1 MDKAGSAPTL
11 AGWYVIS
18 LRPSGGHAPVR
29 RAAAALGA
37 RLLPVS
43 TLKLVPV
50 DAGPALAAALACPLV
65 VFTSPAAV
73 AFAHEA
79 QGGQMLH
86 AQAGQ
91 RWLAVGSGT
100 AMALRSAGIAEVT
113 VPENRADSEGL
124 LALRELRS
132 LPGIGVGL
140 VTAPGGRGLIGETLA
155 QRGARVHLAAVYR
168 RAAIAPSP
176 ARLRRLDHL
185 PGTSALLVSS
195 AEAFDGL
202 WSRLPPPA
210 RLRLAARP
218 AVASSPRLAAMLAAL
233 GFAAIVLAQGAS
245 PSRLLAALA
254 ADVGSGRFR

>member
-1 MDKAGSAPTL
+1 M
-11 AGWYVIS
+11 
-18 LRPSGGHAPVR
+18 R
-29 RAAAALGA
+29 RAAAARGA
-37 RLLPVS
+37 RLLPLS

-73 AFAHEA
+73 AFALGSRDA
-79 QGGQMLH
+79 QTLP
-86 AQAGQ
+86 ARSGQ

-100 AMALRSAGIAEVT
+100 AMALRRAGIAQVA
-113 VPENRADSEGL
+113 VPEGRADSEGL
-124 LALRELRS
+124 LALGELQS
-132 LPGIGVGL
+132 LPGVDVGL

-155 QRGARVHLAAVYR
+155 QRGARVHVAAVYR
-168 RAAIAPSP
+168 RSAIAPSP
-176 ARLRRLDHL
+176 ARLRRLDQL

-210 RLRLAARP
+210 RARLATRP
-218 AVASSPRLAAMLAAL
+218 VVASSPRLAAMLAGQ
-233 GFAAIVLAQGAS
+233 GFAAIVLAPGAS

-254 ADVGSGRFR
+254 ADVGAGRFR

>member
-1 MDKAGSAPTL
+1 MVKAMSAPTL

-37 RLLPVS
+37 RVLPVS

-50 DAGPALAAALACPLV
+50 DAGPALAAALSCPMV
-65 VFTSPAAV
+65 VFTSPASV
-73 AFAHEA
+73 QFA
-79 QGGQMLH
+79 QGPQPLP
-86 AQAGQ
+86 ARRGQ

-100 AMALRSAGIAEVT
+100 AAALRRAGIRDAS
-113 VPENRADSEGL
+113 VPAGRADSEGL
-124 LALRELRS
+124 LALDDLQS
-132 LPGIGVGL
+132 LPGVDVGL

-155 QRGARVHLAAVYR
+155 RRGARLHVAEVYR
-168 RAAIAPSP
+168 RVAIAPSP
-176 ARLRRLDHL
+176 ARVRRLESL
-185 PGTSALLVSS
+185 PEASALLVSS
-195 AEAFDGL
+195 AEAFQGL
-202 WSRLPPPA
+202 WSRLPTAA

-218 AVASSPRLAAMLAAL
+218 VVASSPRLAAMLASQ
-233 GFAAIVLAQGAS
+233 GFAAILLADGAT